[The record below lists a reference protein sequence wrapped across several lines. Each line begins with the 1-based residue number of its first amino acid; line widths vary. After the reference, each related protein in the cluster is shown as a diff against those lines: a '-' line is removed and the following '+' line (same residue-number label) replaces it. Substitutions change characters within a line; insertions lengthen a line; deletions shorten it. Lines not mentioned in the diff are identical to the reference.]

1 METPIGGI
9 SMTDLPDTVVGSM
22 TGDELWNS
30 IEAQVKEWRAA
41 CCDEEGK
48 DLLAFLQGKQLDR
61 FLSLAQ
67 HRLGDNGPMRT
78 VALNRHIGGAQTMDA
93 LVANLAHALA
103 RKTRQLE
110 EIKEICK
117 EDY

>member
-1 METPIGGI
+1 MSDSPRK
-9 SMTDLPDTVVGSM
+9 TDLLNDTVVGDFADS
-22 TGDELWNS
+22 TDLWDT
-30 IEAQVKEWRAA
+30 IEKQVKGWREA

-67 HRLGDNGPMRT
+67 HTVGDNGPMQTRT
-78 VALNRHIGGAQTMDA
+78 LNLHIRRAQTMDA
-93 LVANLAHALA
+93 LVANLVWALA

-110 EIKEICK
+110 EIKAICK

>member
-1 METPIGGI
+1 M
-9 SMTDLPDTVVGSM
+9 SNLPDTVVGSM
-22 TGDELWNS
+22 TGGELWDT
-30 IEAQVKEWRAA
+30 IEAQVKEWRVA

-48 DLLAFLQGKQLDR
+48 DLLAFLQGKQLNR

-67 HRLGDNGPMRT
+67 YTVGDKGPMQMQT
-78 VALNRHIGGAQTMDA
+78 LKRHIGRAQTMDS

-110 EIKEICK
+110 EIKVICK